1 MRLHKRAYYPG
12 GRCDSAV
19 DKGDGSRL
27 WYVNSAKH
35 LGDEMVAE
43 GMKVATMMFCGSLHV
58 FTHIYM

>member
-1 MRLHKRAYYPG
+1 M
-12 GRCDSAV
+12 AV

-27 WYVNSAKH
+27 WYILHKH

-43 GMKVATMMFCGSLHV
+43 GMKMATIMFGGSLHV